1 MSESLSFTRSR
12 LHPTGKLVIL
22 LLAALAL
29 MVLDTRYS
37 AVQQLRNH
45 AATALQPLL
54 WLANQPVRLYA
65 YGSGLL
71 SRQHALLEENS
82 RLQTENDRLS
92 AQNHL
97 YAAQFKEWQELRSLS
112 RLQAGNIGP
121 SVTAEV
127 ISNGKDPLSDKLII
141 DKGSRDGLQ
150 AGDAVIDRSGLL
162 GQLTQVRPY
171 SAEVTVLSNAQT
183 VIPVTVARTG
193 VRSLL
198 YGNGHSV
205 KLRYFPTDADLQT
218 GDILLTSGLDSVYPL
233 GIPVAAVDKAE
244 RISGTPYYQTELHI
258 LSAPLRSKYVLVLPQ
273 TAHPRPDIRNEAT
286 EASAVGR

>member
-1 MSESLSFTRSR
+1 MSEPLSFTRSR
-12 LHPTGKLVIL
+12 LHPSGKLVIL

-45 AATALQPLL
+45 ATTVLHPLL
-54 WLANQPVRLYA
+54 WLANQPIRLYA
-65 YGSGLL
+65 YGNSLL
-71 SRQHALLEENS
+71 RRQNALLEENS
-82 RLQTENDRLS
+82 RLQSENRQLK

-112 RLQAGNIGP
+112 RLQARNIGP
-121 SVTAEV
+121 SITAEV

-150 AGDAVIDRSGLL
+150 AGDAVIDHSGLL

-171 SAEVTVLSNAQT
+171 NAEVTVLSNAQT
-183 VIPVTVARTG
+183 VVPVTVARTG

-198 YGNGHSV
+198 YGTGNSV

-233 GIPVAAVDKAE
+233 GIPVAGVDKAE
-244 RISGTPYYQTELHI
+244 RIPGTPYYQTELHI
-258 LSAPLRSKYVLVLPQ
+258 LSSPLRSKYVLVLSQ
-273 TAHPRPDIRNEAT
+273 TDRSLPDTGNGT
-286 EASAVGR
+286 TKASADGR